1 MGVALA
7 CASLGRLKSG
17 STKGE
22 QATNLDARGVSAT
35 PCHSTLWT
43 LYFEAQAWRFAGS
56 FCVPA
61 VTALAFTALEKSGP
75 GELRK
80 GCGGACHA
88 LRDVEHGAG
97 IRAQCRSRCS
107 CGEAEWR
114 TRTGRV
120 ETRRVGRSAA
130 RPEGRATTL
139 GEGGGC
145 VAGRLAKPRS
155 RQPGQGDEDSRQQA
169 HTQTRTRHRQA
180 GPALSSSWTS
190 VRISG
195 QVLEEADSC
204 RSEGD
209 EAMRGY
215 RLL

>member
-114 TRTGRV
+114 TRTGRGESSRDESGDQRRGRRGEQRRWEKV
-120 ETRRVGRSAA
+120 VAVSLAAWQNLAAASQDRVTRIQGNRHIRRHAH
-130 RPEGRATTL
+130 AT
-139 GEGGGC
+139 GKP
-145 VAGRLAKPRS
+145 VRL
-155 RQPGQGDEDSRQQA
+155 
-169 HTQTRTRHRQA
+169 
-180 GPALSSSWTS
+180 
-190 VRISG
+190 
-195 QVLEEADSC
+195 
-204 RSEGD
+204 
-209 EAMRGY
+209 
-215 RLL
+215 